1 MARKVRIT
9 ESELIK
15 LIQKV
20 ISEQSAG
27 PDAEILAALEDMGFA
42 KNNCRNYENKSEK
55 LAWEYCHSQRPYVI
69 VSYPS
74 PYDALEILDTKNLKK
89 IATIENPTAEDLEGA
104 MKGYFASN

>member
-1 MARKVRIT
+1 MTRKVRLT

-20 ISEQSAG
+20 ISEQNDA
-27 PDAEILAALEDMGFA
+27 PDAEIVATLTDMGFA

-55 LAWEYCHSQRPYVI
+55 LAWEYCHNQRPYII

-89 IATIENPTAEDLEGA
+89 IAFIENPTAEDLEGA
-104 MKGYFASN
+104 MKGYFANN